1 MYWAQELAAQKDDPA
16 LAKHFATLA
25 ETLVANE
32 KKIVDELRH
41 VQGKPADI
49 GGYYLPDAG
58 KTEAVM
64 RNIAAPRRSRDFPF
78 LLISR

>member
-49 GGYYLPDAG
+49 GGYKADVE
-58 KTEAVM
+58 KVKVVM
-64 RNIAAPRRSRDFPF
+64 CPSPTFNAALAAAS
-78 LLISR
+78 

>member
-16 LAKHFATLA
+16 LAKQFAALA
-25 ETLVANE
+25 ETLVANG

-49 GGYYLPDAG
+49 GGYADVE
-58 KTEAVM
+58 KVKVVM
-64 RNIAAPRRSRDFPF
+64 CPSPTFNAALAAAS
-78 LLISR
+78 